1 MKRWWSTQVNDSVL
15 LTVRYGVG
23 AIELKKVKDAIEV
36 QSVTELANMLRAVRQ
51 AGAEGELDDLL
62 DKYAQYGRT
71 VKR

>member
-23 AIELKKVKDAIEV
+23 ATELKKVKDAIEV

-62 DKYAQYGRT
+62 DKYAQYGRA

>member
-23 AIELKKVKDAIEV
+23 ATELKKVKDAIEV